1 MVNFPLLC
9 WFFTECKVFWVP
21 RSKHDVVFSLV
32 SLTHEIAPQS
42 QAGAKAGHL
51 QGYLQGSMG
60 SQFDPGYLLYIYIY
74 MELLPSFI
82 PGLCPYSTISGH
94 DIEV

>member
-74 MELLPSFI
+74 GITTQF
-82 PGLCPYSTISGH
+82 YSGIMSILNHFGP
-94 DIEV
+94 